1 MSAASSE
8 TRGKAVA
15 QRPPPRGKIA
25 AYMGYKDNYKIAVRT
40 GSINAGHTLL
50 NEGKEIK
57 LRIVPCAF
65 VNGSTR
71 LLIAPGALYSIE
83 TLMKEIEMTGVRGR
97 IGVDLNSGVILPEH
111 ISRERND
118 EFLMKKVGSTG
129 SGVGAAM
136 VDRVNRLLRLA
147 KDFEELK
154 PFVADV
160 EKEVHDCMRAGGE
173 VLVEGTQGMY
183 LSLFHGQPPFVTS
196 RDVSSSAVCSE
207 VGIGPKDVK
216 DVVIILKS
224 FVTRVGGGPLEGE
237 LTEEESVKRGW
248 MEIASVTK
256 RKRRAAPFN
265 YALAEKSIRINS
277 ATQIALTKLDVIFPE
292 CRGATS
298 YAELS
303 DKAKAFVKEIEDNLD
318 VPVTIIGTGPGTK
331 DIVDRRQK

>member
-1 MSAASSE
+1 MGATVVVGGVFGDE
-8 TRGKAVA
+8 GK
-15 QRPPPRGKIA
+15 GKIA
-25 AYMGYKDNYKIAVRT
+25 AYMGYRDNYKIAVRT
-40 GSINAGHTLL
+40 GSINAGHTLV

-65 VNGSTR
+65 VNASTR

-83 TLMKEIEMTGVRGR
+83 SFMKEVEMTGVRGR
-97 IGVDLNSGVILPEH
+97 IGVDTNSGIILPEH

-147 KDFEELK
+147 YDFEELK
-154 PFVADV
+154 PFVTDV
-160 EKEVHDCMRAGGE
+160 EKEVHDCMKSGGN
-173 VLVEGTQGMY
+173 VLLEGTQGMY

-207 VGIGPKDVK
+207 VGIGPKDVD
-216 DVVIILKS
+216 DVVAVFKS
-224 FVTRVGGGPLEGE
+224 YVTRVGGGPLEGE
-237 LTEEESVKRGW
+237 LSEEEAAKRGW
-248 MEIASVTK
+248 MEIATVTK

-277 ATQIALTKLDVIFPE
+277 ATQIALTKLDVVFPE
-292 CRGATS
+292 CRGVTKFS
-298 YAELS
+298 GLS
-303 DKAKAFVKEIEDNLD
+303 DKAKAFVKEIEDRLG
-318 VPVTIIGTGPGTK
+318 VPVAIIGTGPGTK
-331 DIVDRRQK
+331 EIVDRRKR

>member
-1 MSAASSE
+1 MAASSE

-40 GSINAGHTLL
+40 GSINAGHTLM

-71 LLIAPGALYSIE
+71 LLVAPGALYSIE
-83 TLMKEIEMTGVRGR
+83 TLMNEVEMTGVRGR
-97 IGVDLNSGVILPEH
+97 IGVDRNSGIILPEH

-129 SGVGAAM
+129 SGVGAAT

-147 KDFEELK
+147 MDFDELK
-154 PFVADV
+154 PFVTDV
-160 EKEVHDCMRAGGE
+160 EKEVHDCMRAGGG
-173 VLVEGTQGMY
+173 VLLEGTQGLY

-196 RDVSSSAVCSE
+196 RDVSASAVCSE
-207 VGIGPKDVK
+207 VGIGPKDVD
-216 DVVIILKS
+216 DVVIIFKS
-224 FVTRVGGGPLEGE
+224 YVTRVGGGPLEGE
-237 LTEEESVKRGW
+237 LTEEEAVKRGW
-248 MEIASVTK
+248 MEIATVTK

-265 YALAEKSIRINS
+265 FALAEKSIRINS
-277 ATQIALTKLDVIFPE
+277 ATQIALTKLDTVFPE
-292 CRGATS
+292 CSGATD
-298 YAELS
+298 YARLS
-303 DKAKAFVKEIEDNLD
+303 DRAKAFVKDIEENLD
-318 VPVTIIGTGPGTK
+318 VPVTLIGTGPGTR
-331 DIVDRRQK
+331 DVVDRREK